1 MRRHR
6 DANANEELTDHAL
19 TDREAS
25 ERREYMRLKHREPKL
40 DDTTYRALTA
50 SKALMHAWERWR
62 QTSILMRLRGLLRR
76 SE

>member
-1 MRRHR
+1 MRRHH
-6 DANANEELTDHAL
+6 DSNANEELTDHAL

-25 ERREYMRLKHREPKL
+25 ERREYIRLKDREPKL
-40 DDTTYRALTA
+40 GETTYRALTA

-62 QTSILMRLRGLLRR
+62 QTSILMRVRGLLRR

>member
-6 DANANEELTDHAL
+6 DANANDELTDHAL

-25 ERREYMRLKHREPKL
+25 ERREYIRLKDREPKL
-40 DDTTYRALTA
+40 GETTYRALTA

-62 QTSILMRLRGLLRR
+62 QTSILMRIRGLLGRP
-76 SE
+76 E